1 QGASNQAIGVDGSFS
16 FFQDLN
22 TGGYYARSRTE
33 GLNHDNDSYQG
44 RLDYSPDRYGVRLD
58 YLKVGDNFNPEVGFT
73 RRDNFRRSFG
83 SVRFSPRPKRSKH
96 VRKYTSE
103 GTFEYLVNG
112 SGQLESRQAGLR
124 FNTEFQSSD
133 AFTVEA
139 NQNYELLVRPFEVSG
154 VVIPTGGYSFSD

>member
-44 RLDYSPDRYGVRLD
+44 RFDYSPDRYGIRLD

-83 SVRFSPRPKRSKH
+83 ALRFRPRPRGSKL
-96 VRKYTSE
+96 VRKYTSDANI
-103 GTFEYLVNG
+103 EYLIDG
-112 SGQLESRQAGLR
+112 SDQLESRQRGVR
-124 FNTEFQSSD
+124 FNTEFQNSD
-133 AFTVEA
+133 AFSVEV
-139 NQNYELLVRPFEVSG
+139 NNNY
-154 VVIPTGGYSFSD
+154 